1 MITYSA
7 ITKVNKRKHAE
18 GLGLALEKLDPAPSG
33 VGVFELEDGSGE
45 WEVGAYFI
53 EKPDEISLLLLENA
67 FDAGG
72 FVISKIPETD
82 WVAKVKRELS
92 PVEAGRFFVCGK
104 HDLKKTPTDR
114 VGLLIEASMAFGT
127 GHHGTTKGC
136 LLALDKI
143 LLEVTNLK
151 NVIEAT
157 INKTDNLDI
166 GKLKRNFVTNSS
178 CGICGKTSLDSIEVL
193 KNDKLDLSFP
203 KIKEDII
210 LKSPSLLMNEQS
222 EFAKTGGIHA
232 SALIDE
238 AGKVIATR
246 EDVGRHNAL
255 DKLLG
260 HSIQNGLLDP
270 KVQFIACSGRLNFE
284 LVQKGLMAN
293 IGIMAG
299 VGAPTSLAVDLAK
312 RFDMTLLGFVK
323 ESGFNIYSNKDRII
337 LG

>member
-143 LLEVTNLK
+143 LSEVTNLK
-151 NVIEAT
+151 NVI
-157 INKTDNLDI
+157 DI
-166 GKLKRNFVTNSS
+166 GCGTAVLAMAAAKASSAKIMASDVDPVAVEVALANLKANNLENRIDCIEAMGFEDFRIKSRGPYDLIFANILKR
-178 CGICGKTSLDSIEVL
+178 
-193 KNDKLDLSFP
+193 P
-203 KIKEDII
+203 
-210 LKSPSLLMNEQS
+210 
-222 EFAKTGGIHA
+222 
-232 SALIDE
+232 LIDL
-238 AGKVIATR
+238 APDISGHMSSGGLAIIS
-246 EDVGRHNAL
+246 GIL
-255 DKLLG
+255 DEQAEE
-260 HSIQNGLLDP
+260 IIDFYQQNGL
-270 KVQFIACSGRLNFE
+270 VVF
-284 LVQKGLMAN
+284 
-293 IGIMAG
+293 
-299 VGAPTSLAVDLAK
+299 
-312 RFDMTLLGFVK
+312 
-323 ESGFNIYSNKDRII
+323 DRIDI
-337 LG
+337 GEWVTLTVASGK

>member
-53 EKPDEISLLLLENA
+53 EQPDEISLLLLENA

-143 LLEVTNLK
+143 LSEVTNLK
-151 NVIEAT
+151 NVI
-157 INKTDNLDI
+157 DI
-166 GKLKRNFVTNSS
+166 GCGTAVLAMAVAKASSAKIIASDVDLVAVEVALANLKVNNLENRVDCIEAMGFEDFRIKSRGPYDLIFANILKR
-178 CGICGKTSLDSIEVL
+178 
-193 KNDKLDLSFP
+193 P
-203 KIKEDII
+203 
-210 LKSPSLLMNEQS
+210 
-222 EFAKTGGIHA
+222 
-232 SALIDE
+232 LIDL
-238 AGKVIATR
+238 APDISGHMSSDGQAIIS
-246 EDVGRHNAL
+246 GIL
-255 DKLLG
+255 DEQAEE
-260 HSIQNGLLDP
+260 IIDFYQQNGL
-270 KVQFIACSGRLNFE
+270 VVF
-284 LVQKGLMAN
+284 
-293 IGIMAG
+293 
-299 VGAPTSLAVDLAK
+299 
-312 RFDMTLLGFVK
+312 
-323 ESGFNIYSNKDRII
+323 DRIDI
-337 LG
+337 GEWVTLTVASGK